1 MNYYEKHIG
10 DYLRDAGHLSLL
22 EHGVYNRLLDV
33 YYTREGPIPI
43 DQAARLIGAR
53 SEDEREALAGVLQEF
68 FHRTDAGWT
77 HTRCDAEVARYRD
90 KTDKARKSAEAR
102 WGKTSHPPQEPVA
115 LPSDDTGNAS
125 AMRTHSAGIAV
136 AVRPHSDGNA
146 HQSPDTSNQ
155 EEQERRALA
164 EKATAACKAMIE
176 GGVPPTRIN
185 QSHPDLLALVANP
198 AATPAMF
205 RDTAREGPGKPM
217 QWVVATIA
225 GRLGDAARPGR
236 ISKAANAFA
245 RTERQ
250 NFEPGALSQGQEPS
264 WLQEGSNASATV

>member
-68 FHRTDAGWT
+68 FRRTEAGWA
-77 HTRCDAEVARYRD
+77 HTRCDAEIARYRD

-102 WGKTSHPPQEPVA
+102 WGKPPHAPQEPAAV
-115 LPSDDTGNAS
+115 PSDNAGNAS
-125 AMRTHSAGIAV
+125 AMPT
-136 AVRPHSDGNA
+136 HSDGNA

-155 EEQERRALA
+155 KEQQQRAIA
-164 EKATAACKAMIE
+164 EAATAARKAMIE
-176 GGVPPTRIN
+176 GGIPPTRIN
-185 QSHPDLLALVANP
+185 QSHPELLELVANP

-205 RDTAREGPGKPM
+205 RDTAREAIAAGPSVRNPM
-217 QWVVATIA
+217 TWTIGTIA
-225 GRLGDAARPGR
+225 SRLAAAARPGR
-236 ISKAANAFA
+236 HSKAANAFA
-245 RTERQ
+245 RTEEQ
-250 NFEPGALSQGQEPS
+250 KYEPGALSQGQIPS
-264 WLQEGSNASATV
+264 WLKQEGENANPAI